1 MLFLQRGR
9 LLPLRASGQVWLLS
23 TRSAPLCGDL
33 ESGSAAI
40 SYWRLGPDR
49 TWQAQT
55 RPHSIVATIRPDRRS
70 SSFTA
75 TASTPTTAVE
85 YGCGLYRHIQET
97 ACGRPF
103 RLVIW
108 SWPSERIVRRNRPDA
123 QLKAQWSDV
132 QSYYLARFLG
142 SIRPDVPVS
151 LIGYS
156 FGARVATGALQLL
169 AGGQIACRS
178 LPPAVVAERTAA
190 GRRPYR
196 LVLIAAA
203 ADADWLLPGCRD
215 GLVLPLVDRVLV
227 TANCCDPV
235 LRWYPRLYGRG
246 GPEAMGYVGP
256 LMLCTARLVRQ
267 DRGDR
272 PVVLGG
278 PHPRLAHL

>member
-1 MLFLQRGR
+1 M
-9 LLPLRASGQVWLLS
+9 
-23 TRSAPLCGDL
+23 
-33 ESGSAAI
+33 
-40 SYWRLGPDR
+40 
-49 TWQAQT
+49 
-55 RPHSIVATIRPDRRS
+55 
-70 SSFTA
+70 
-75 TASTPTTAVE
+75 
-85 YGCGLYRHIQET
+85 
-97 ACGRPF
+97 
-103 RLVIW
+103 
-108 SWPSERIVRRNRPDA
+108 
-123 QLKAQWSDV
+123 

-178 LPPAVVAERTAA
+178 LPQAVVTERKAA
-190 GRRPYR
+190 GQRPYR

-203 ADADWLLPGCRD
+203 ADANWLLPGCRD

-256 LMLCTARLVRQ
+256 SCSAQPGSCDKIEVIDLSCSVGRIHDWHTYETAPELTGRLGWYSFLEPAVAQSTTTQPRK
-267 DRGDR
+267 R
-272 PVVLGG
+272 P
-278 PHPRLAHL
+278 